1 MKSKI
6 VEEKID
12 NERELQGFMHV
23 RWSEKRKPK
32 GKKDQKIINDIF

>member
-23 RWSEKRKPK
+23 RWSEKESQRE
-32 GKKDQKIINDIF
+32 KKIKNN